1 MYFGF
6 QDDEMTGQ
14 RDEREREAAAA
25 ADADES
31 AAEFLDESAQGGA
44 HESGS
49 VGEHP
54 AVEPP
59 GAAAPA
65 AAGPASQGSTA
76 GEAPATG
83 GAGDG
88 RGNGGG
94 WNGSGSAAAGADVA
108 ELQRLQAEIQ
118 ALNDR
123 HLRLAAE
130 FDNYRKR
137 VQRER
142 SEQHNRSQAA
152 LAARLLDALDDLQR
166 VEHFDPAQVT
176 AQSLLEALELVERK
190 FRQALEAAGLSE
202 LAVRGEIFDPNTME
216 AVMAVPAEHPEED
229 DVVAE
234 VYRKGYRFGGTL
246 VRPAQVAVK
255 KYEA

>member
-1 MYFGF
+1 
-6 QDDEMTGQ
+6 MTGQ

-25 ADADES
+25 AGADES
-31 AAEFLDESAQGGA
+31 AAEFLDETGPGGA
-44 HESGS
+44 GESGGPAGAS
-49 VGEHP
+49 PAGEP
-54 AVEPP
+54 
-59 GAAAPA
+59 PA
-65 AAGPASQGSTA
+65 AAGGSGDPA
-76 GEAPATG
+76 GEGSAPGGAPAPG

-94 WNGSGSAAAGADVA
+94 WNGSGTAAADADVA

-137 VQRER
+137 VERER

-152 LAARLLDALDDLQR
+152 LAARVLDALDDLQR

-176 AQSLLEALELVERK
+176 AQSLLEALDLVERK
-190 FRQALEAAGLSE
+190 FRQALESAGLTE
-202 LAVRGEIFDPNTME
+202 VAAKGEIFDPRTME
-216 AVMAVPAEHPEED
+216 AVMAVRAEHPEED
-229 DVVAE
+229 DVVAD
-234 VYRKGYRFGGTL
+234 VFRKGYRFGGTL

>member
-1 MYFGF
+1 
-6 QDDEMTGQ
+6 MTGQ

-25 ADADES
+25 AGADES
-31 AAEFLDESAQGGA
+31 AAEFLDESGQGGA
-44 HESGS
+44 DESGAVNES
-49 VGEHP
+49 PTGEP
-54 AVEPP
+54 
-59 GAAAPA
+59 PA
-65 AAGPASQGSTA
+65 AAAAAGDQAGQGA
-76 GEAPATG
+76 AEGEASATG
-83 GAGDG
+83 GAGNG

-94 WNGSGSAAAGADVA
+94 WNGSGTAASDADIA
-108 ELQRLQAEIQ
+108 ELRRLQDEIQ
-118 ALNDR
+118 ALNER

-137 VQRER
+137 VERER

-152 LAARLLDALDDLQR
+152 LAARVLDALDDLQR

-190 FRQALEAAGLSE
+190 FRQALESAGLSE
-202 LAVRGEIFDPNTME
+202 VAAKGEIFDPRTME

-255 KYEA
+255 KHEA

>member
-1 MYFGF
+1 MGFAF

-25 ADADES
+25 ADAGET
-31 AAEFLDESAQGGA
+31 AAEFLDQGGPTA
-44 HESGS
+44 ADEGS
-49 VGEHP
+49 AIG
-54 AVEPP
+54 EPP
-59 GAAAPA
+59 AGSPEGVA
-65 AAGPASQGSTA
+65 AAGGAGGQGPASPGDPTP
-76 GEAPATG
+76 GGPGTG
-83 GAGDG
+83 G
-88 RGNGGG
+88 GNGNG
-94 WNGSGSAAAGADVA
+94 WNGSGTAAADADVA
-108 ELQRLQAEIQ
+108 ELQRLRAENQ
-118 ALNDR
+118 ALSDR

-137 VQRER
+137 VERER

-152 LAARLLDALDDLQR
+152 LAARVLDALDDLQR

-176 AQSLLEALELVERK
+176 AQSLLEALDLVERK
-190 FRQALEAAGLSE
+190 FRQALESAGLSE
-202 LAVRGEIFDPNTME
+202 VAAKGEIFDPKTME

-229 DVVAE
+229 DVVAD
-234 VYRKGYRFGGTL
+234 VFRKGYRFGGTL

>member
-1 MYFGF
+1 
-6 QDDEMTGQ
+6 MTGQ

-25 ADADES
+25 AGADES
-31 AAEFLDESAQGGA
+31 AAEFLDESEQGGA
-44 HESGS
+44 DEGGPLAGPP
-49 VGEHP
+49 VGE
-54 AVEPP
+54 AP
-59 GAAAPA
+59 GAAASAATGPAGEGSAAGDAPA
-65 AAGPASQGSTA
+65 A
-76 GEAPATG
+76 G

-88 RGNGGG
+88 RGNGSG
-94 WNGSGSAAAGADVA
+94 WNGSGTAAADADVA
-108 ELQRLQAEIQ
+108 ELQRLQSEIQ

-137 VQRER
+137 VERER

-152 LAARLLDALDDLQR
+152 LAARVLDALDDLQR

-190 FRQALEAAGLSE
+190 FRQALETAGLSE
-202 LAVRGEIFDPNTME
+202 VAAKGEIFDPNTME

-229 DVVAE
+229 DVVAD